1 MQHILPDVCKF
12 TLKGFGFMKTKT
24 YNMINSVEEY
34 FVNNPDFRKKSYEE
48 LAGDILEAIYI
59 GIDLHNAAC
68 EKYER
73 WSKPQELPVSAIV
86 TALQHMREIRALD
99 LCSISEQTKMAK
111 ENAVLAIYDPK
122 CGLYEISTRDLQYA
136 ALALEPALTTVQQRT
151 ILDNLLACAPL
162 TRVTR
167 DPNLIPVGN
176 GVFDREAKMLRP
188 FSPEYVFLSKSNVN
202 YVPFPANPVIH
213 NDNDGT
219 DWDIESWMA
228 SLSDDKD
235 IVHLLWQIA
244 GACIRPNTPWDKVA
258 LLYATRGGNG
268 KGTFCQFLRAISGNT
283 ASIAINAFDSTFGLE
298 ELMSASAVITDENDV
313 GGYLDNLANFK
324 AAVTGDVIQ
333 INRKYKAPVSY
344 RFQGFM
350 VQCVNKIL
358 KVRDKTGSLA
368 RRLLYIP
375 FDKCFVDARTPER
388 KYIKH
393 DYLKR
398 PEVLEYALHK
408 ILNMDYDELDI
419 PAACRTT
426 LHEHQLDNNPV
437 LNFAEEILP
446 ELKWDLVPFTF
457 LYDLYKAWFKVNSPS
472 GMVQSSRAFMYDL
485 LDILDNTDLGWH
497 CPDKTQRI
505 VSANRMNGPEP
516 LILEYGLEN
525 WMNPNYKGHDPSKRC
540 MPELKYAY
548 RGISRKAPDPEPPQ
562 DPDEPEDN
570 KNGPNVAQNA
580 PDITPNVVSNT
591 VTPAPENASTGPVE
605 TPSPVQNTAG
615 PTKTNQERGP
625 AEAPKEPAEPGGSI
639 PEPPLET
646 KSGPL
651 TEPSVPPAMTEQ
663 NSPYPS
669 PHPLE

>member
-1 MQHILPDVCKF
+1 M
-12 TLKGFGFMKTKT
+12 TTKS
-24 YNMINSVEEY
+24 YRLMNAVKEY
-34 FVNNPDFRKKSYEE
+34 FANNPDFRKKSHEE
-48 LAGDILEAIYI
+48 LSGDILAAVRAEV
-59 GIDLHNAAC
+59 DLHNAAC
-68 EKYER
+68 DKYER
-73 WSKPQELPVSAIV
+73 WSKPQEVPVPAIMA
-86 TALQHMREIRALD
+86 ALWCMYDMRALD
-99 LCSISEQTKMAK
+99 LCSLSENNRPNK
-111 ENAVLAIYDPK
+111 ENAVLAVYDPET
-122 CGLYEISTRDLQYA
+122 GLYELSISKLRDDA
-136 ALALEPALTTVQQRT
+136 INIEPALTSVQQKT
-151 ILDNLLACAPL
+151 ILDNLLAQAPL

-176 GVFDREAKMLRP
+176 GIFDRKAKMLRP

-213 NDNDGT
+213 NDKDGT

-228 SLSDDKD
+228 SLSDDKN

-283 ASIAINAFDSTFGLE
+283 ASIAINAFDSAFGLE

-313 GGYLDNLANFK
+313 GGYLDKLANFK

-375 FDKCFVDARTPER
+375 FDKCFVGAHTTER

-419 PAACRTT
+419 PVSCRTV

-446 ELKWDLVPFTF
+446 ELKWDLAPFTF
-457 LYDLYKAWFKVNSPS
+457 LYDLYKAWFKINSPS
-472 GMVQSSRAFMYDL
+472 GTVQSSRAFMYDL

-505 VSANRMNGPEP
+505 VAASRMSGPEP
-516 LILEYGLEN
+516 LILEYGLEA
-525 WMNPNYKGHDPSKRC
+525 WMNPNYKGHDPNKRC

-562 DPDEPEDN
+562 GPDEPEDN
-570 KNGPNVAQNA
+570 GNGPDMSQDTAQN
-580 PDITPNVVSNT
+580 TPEIIAGTVVP
-591 VTPAPENASTGPVE
+591 VPENASAETTQAPKPAQNAAEPPKTSQKTQEQGPI
-605 TPSPVQNTAG
+605 
-615 PTKTNQERGP
+615 
-625 AEAPKEPAEPGGSI
+625 EAPKEPAGPGESL
-639 PEPPLET
+639 PEPPRET
-646 KSGPL
+646 KAGPF
-651 TEPSVPPAMTEQ
+651 TEPSLSPAAIKQDRPQ
-663 NSPYPS
+663 NGPYP
-669 PHPLE
+669 LE

>member
-1 MQHILPDVCKF
+1 MH
-12 TLKGFGFMKTKT
+12 TKT
-24 YNMINSVEEY
+24 YIMINSVEEY
-34 FVNNPDFRKKSYEE
+34 FANNPDFRKKSYEE
-48 LAGDILEAIYI
+48 LAGDILEAVYI

-68 EKYER
+68 EKHER
-73 WSKPQELPVSAIV
+73 WSKPQELPVPAIV
-86 TALQHMREIRALD
+86 TALRHIHEIRALD
-99 LCSISEQTKMAK
+99 LCALSENNRPNK
-111 ENAVLAIYDPK
+111 ENAVLAVYEPET
-122 CGLYEISTRDLQYA
+122 GLYELSTSKLREDA
-136 ALALEPALTTVQQRT
+136 INIEPALTSVQQKT
-151 ILDNLLACAPL
+151 ILDNLLAQAPL

-176 GVFDREAKMLRP
+176 GIFDRKAKMLRP

-213 NDNDGT
+213 NEKDGT

-228 SLSDDKD
+228 SLSDDKN

-283 ASIAINAFDSTFGLE
+283 ASIAINAFDSAFGLE

-313 GGYLDNLANFK
+313 GGYLDKLANFK

-350 VQCVNKIL
+350 FQCVNKIL

-375 FDKCFVDARTPER
+375 FDKCFVGAHTTER

-419 PAACRTT
+419 PVSCRTV

-446 ELKWDLVPFTF
+446 ELKWDLAPFTF
-457 LYDLYKAWFKVNSPS
+457 LYDLYKAWFKINSPS
-472 GMVQSSRAFMYDL
+472 GTVQSSRAFMYDL

-505 VSANRMNGPEP
+505 VAASRMSGPEP
-516 LILEYGLEN
+516 LILEYGLEA
-525 WMNPNYKGHDPSKRC
+525 WMNPNYKGHDPNKRC

-562 DPDEPEDN
+562 DPDDPEND
-570 KNGPNVAQNA
+570 KNDPDINQNASQNTSDTVAPAPKNAPTETVQAPDPAQNA
-580 PDITPNVVSNT
+580 AESQN
-591 VTPAPENASTGPVE
+591 GPYE
-605 TPSPVQNTAG
+605 INQ
-615 PTKTNQERGP
+615 KTQEQGLI
-625 AEAPKEPAEPGGSI
+625 EAPKEPAGPGGSL
-639 PEPPLET
+639 PEPPRET
-646 KSGPL
+646 KTGPFA
-651 TEPSVPPAMTEQ
+651 EPLVSHAMTEQ
-663 NSPYPS
+663 NRPQNGPYP
-669 PHPLE
+669 LE